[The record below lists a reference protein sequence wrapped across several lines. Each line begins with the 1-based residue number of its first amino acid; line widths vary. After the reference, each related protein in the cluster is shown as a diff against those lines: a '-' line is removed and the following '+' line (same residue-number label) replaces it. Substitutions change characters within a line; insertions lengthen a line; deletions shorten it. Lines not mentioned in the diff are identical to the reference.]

1 MQHVPEIK
9 SYSLPTA
16 KKHSYNKN
24 LQNWNLVSLYS
35 MVKKFKN
42 LHFSSDKWQLAEKDF
57 DNFQKIFKIKL
68 GIKLKTR
75 VYHFVI

>member
-1 MQHVPEIK
+1 
-9 SYSLPTA
+9 
-16 KKHSYNKN
+16 
-24 LQNWNLVSLYS
+24 

-57 DNFQKIFKIKL
+57 NNFQTTFEIKF

>member
-1 MQHVPEIK
+1 
-9 SYSLPTA
+9 
-16 KKHSYNKN
+16 
-24 LQNWNLVSLYS
+24 
-35 MVKKFKN
+35 MVKKFKK

-57 DNFQKIFKIKL
+57 DNFQKNIEIEL